1 MRLVSPV
8 LPLMSLAVV
17 LAVLVGGAPPAEAG
31 PQVPELGRAEL
42 PEAGTCAPID
52 AASVTWVTVG
62 EPGFYRIDGDPT
74 DVDAATLLTH
84 FVQRAQTAANA
95 GTNHEVWIL
104 VSARRVW
111 QRVVDVLQLCP
122 KSGVFRVGLQVR
134 AEGSDALYGF
144 PLFLPV
150 GKGPGVTPSGTARK
164 LPVVMQVVQ
173 GEPSEPRRLFAAA
186 QAAASRFGPVVAD
199 LSIPPDASV
208 QDAVGAIDLLYRAGC
223 IAVRTPT
230 RMGARN
236 IREPGPIRISV
247 NGRPL
252 TGDEL
257 TVDVPPIQPRKAP
270 WPDSG
275 AAQDGSFGL
284 VLEPIPT
291 GDGSA
296 APASRMAP
304 LPSYAATGS
313 EVPADAWDASGERI
327 RDWAVKAS
335 PWLGRVLQPGK
346 TEFPGGL
353 LVKRRRQPEGVDQM
367 FAEARATFPAA
378 DRVVI
383 ATTRVQAFLFRG
395 ADAVGR
401 VDVTLDV
408 SGEEPTV
415 VFGSWVPGQYP
426 PGAHLPPRET
436 DPFAAGDPGH
446 LRVWLEGLLAA
457 GKARGASAVPLTPES
472 RVLANLPDVAH
483 PSVQSALQRRAA
495 AVDNLVGWL
504 RATPYD
510 RVFVAT
516 VEGSAAVTMQGRI
529 AGVLRFAI
537 ESEGD
542 GLRLSSMKAKA
553 APR

>member
-1 MRLVSPV
+1 MRLVTPV
-8 LPLMSLAVV
+8 FLSSLAVV
-17 LAVLVGGAPPAEAG
+17 LAVLAGGAPPAAAG
-31 PQVPELGRAEL
+31 PQVPDVGRAEL
-42 PEAGTCAPID
+42 PEAGTCAPIQ
-52 AASVTWVTVG
+52 ATSVTWVTVG
-62 EPGFYRIDGDPT
+62 QPGFFRIDGDPT
-74 DVDAATLLTH
+74 DVDTSTLFTH
-84 FVQRAQTAANA
+84 FRQQAQAAANSGA
-95 GTNHEVWIL
+95 NHEVWIL
-104 VSARRVW
+104 ISAQRVW

-150 GKGPGVTPSGTARK
+150 GKGPGVAPTGTAHK
-164 LPVVMQVVQ
+164 LPVVMQVVK

-208 QDAVGAIDLLYRAGC
+208 QDAVRGIDLLYRAGC

-236 IREPGPIRISV
+236 TLQAGPVRISV

-252 TGDEL
+252 SGDAM
-257 TVDVPPIQPRKAP
+257 TVDVPPIQPRKMP

-275 AAQDGSFGL
+275 AAQAGSFGL
-284 VLEPIPT
+284 ILEPIPT

-304 LPSYAATGS
+304 LPSYAETGS
-313 EVPADAWDASGERI
+313 EVPPDAWNASGERV
-327 RDWAVKAS
+327 RNWAVKVS

-367 FAEARATFPAA
+367 FEEARRIFPAA
-378 DRVVI
+378 DRVVV

-401 VDVTLDV
+401 IDVTLDL
-408 SGEEPTV
+408 SGEAPTI
-415 VFGSWVPGQYP
+415 VFASWVPGQYP
-426 PGAHLPPRET
+426 PGAHLPPRQT
-436 DPFAAGDPGH
+436 DPYAAGVPGH

-457 GKARGASAVPLTPES
+457 GKASGASAVPLAPES
-472 RVLANLPDVAH
+472 RILANLPDVAH
-483 PSVQSALQRRAA
+483 ASVRGALQRRVAA
-495 AVDNLVGWL
+495 IENLVGWL

-510 RVFVAT
+510 RVFIAT
-516 VEGSAAVTMQGRI
+516 VEGSAAVTMQGRV
-529 AGVLRFAI
+529 AGVLRFVI
-537 ESEGD
+537 ESEGG
-542 GLRLSSMKAKA
+542 GLRLSSMKAKP